1 MIGGGSELEGLGRE
15 IVDAS
20 LAVHR
25 ALGPG
30 LLETVYEQCLVHE
43 LTQRGVLTA
52 RQVVLPL
59 TYRDL
64 RIEAGLRM
72 DLVVGDLV
80 VVELKSVEVLLPVHR
95 SQMLTYLKLSGLRL
109 GFLINFNVT
118 LIKQGIHRL
127 IL

>member
-1 MIGGGSELEGLGRE
+1 MIGGETEPEVLARE
-15 IVDAS
+15 IVEAS

-30 LLETVYEQCLVHE
+30 LLESVYEQCLVHE
-43 LTQRGVLTA
+43 LAQRGVPTA

-59 TYRDL
+59 IYRDL
-64 RIEAGLRM
+64 RIEAGFRM
-72 DLVVGDLV
+72 DLVVGGLV

-95 SQMLTYLKLSGLRL
+95 SQVLTYLKLSGLRI

-118 LIKQGIHRL
+118 LIKHGLHRL
-127 IL
+127 VL